1 MDCHRRCV
9 LLFPFFLA
17 FCQSEKSKQPSEGEE
32 EESERPSEQETP
44 EDMFNLAAEVK
55 ELREIVSER
64 ERKQMKSEVLQNQM
78 VEEWK
83 QMKQQFQHVLKSKE
97 SKYHLVYI
105 IVI

>member
-1 MDCHRRCV
+1 MCPSV
-9 LLFPFFLA
+9 SLFLA
-17 FCQSEKSKQPSEGEE
+17 FCQSEKSKQQSEGEE
-32 EESERPSEQETP
+32 EESERQSEQETP

-64 ERKQMKSEVLQNQM
+64 KRQQMKSEVLQNQM

-83 QMKQQFQHVLKSKE
+83 QIKQQFQHVLKSKE